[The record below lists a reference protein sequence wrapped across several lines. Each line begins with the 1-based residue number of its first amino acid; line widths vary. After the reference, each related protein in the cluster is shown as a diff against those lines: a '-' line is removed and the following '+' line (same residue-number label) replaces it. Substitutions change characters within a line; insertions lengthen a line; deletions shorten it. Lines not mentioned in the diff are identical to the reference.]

1 MSSRHDHKEDKVA
14 NKHGKKYTEAAKLV
28 EAGKFYVPAEA
39 VALVKKT
46 STVKFDAT
54 VETHWRLGV
63 DPKYA
68 DQQVRGVASLPNG
81 TGKPVRLLV
90 FTQGEGVHAAQEAGA
105 DFVGADELVQKI
117 ETGWTDFDVAI
128 ATPDMMGK
136 VGKLGR
142 ILGRK
147 GLMPNPKSGTIS
159 SVEDL
164 PRVIKEARKGRVEFK
179 LDKTSN
185 LHVPIGKVS
194 FSEEQLV
201 ENFLTL
207 LRVIVAARPSSVTG
221 RYLRNLAIS
230 SSMGPGIKV
239 NVDDAQAKA
248 TAA

>member
-194 FSEEQLV
+194 FSEDKILENLASTV
-201 ENFLTL
+201 EAILKAKPSGAKGQYVKSVTLASTMGPAVHLDLQPTLTL
-207 LRVIVAARPSSVTG
+207 TTS
-221 RYLRNLAIS
+221 
-230 SSMGPGIKV
+230 
-239 NVDDAQAKA
+239 
-248 TAA
+248 